1 MNYFVLF
8 ILMITIRQDKLNL
21 ICSNQLFIVTTCMDF
36 LTFSALQINT
46 VNSTLAQT
54 LPLQALQLDG
64 GAGAAWQYTIVSDN
78 RLAFL
83 IEVDSIL

>member
-46 VNSTLAQT
+46 VNSTLART

-64 GAGAAWQYTIVSDN
+64 GAGA
-78 RLAFL
+78 LA
-83 IEVDSIL
+83 IYDCE